1 MERIMKS
8 SARRTLSRRGFLRNT
23 AAVAVGAAVAP
34 YVITSAAL
42 GKDGVPAASE
52 RVALGHIGVGGQGSE
67 LLNNFLGLKD
77 CRSIAVADAFTD
89 RRNRAAEMIDARAG
103 SKICTPYRDFRELLA
118 RTDIDGVVVATPD
131 HWHVPILIAAAK
143 AGKDMYVEK
152 PLGLCLD
159 WDIKARAAV
168 KQYGRMFQYGTQ
180 QRSSE
185 HCRLG
190 CELVLNGLIGDL
202 KSIEVHAPAGS
213 AGGSTTA
220 IPVPEGFDYDLWLG
234 PAPVSP
240 YTADRCTS
248 GGSWFVYDNSIGF
261 LAGWGA
267 HPLDLAVWPMKPV
280 DAVPVE
286 YEGTGVIPTEGL
298 FNTVTAWNIRGKY
311 ASGVE
316 FIFKDGGDLTIFT
329 GAKGSIRV
337 SRGGLSSDPESI
349 VKTRLGP
356 DAKRLPASTNHGQ
369 NFIDAIKT
377 RVQPVSNIDDA
388 VRSDTISHLSDIAI
402 RTGRKIKWDWQ
413 KEVIVGDDQA
423 GRMIRRALRAPWRL

>member
-1 MERIMKS
+1 MERIMKP
-8 SARRTLSRRGFLRNT
+8 AAQRKVSRRGFLRDT

-52 RVALGHIGVGGQGSE
+52 RVTLGHIGVGSRGNQVLGG
-67 LLNNFLGLKD
+67 FLGLKD
-77 CRSIAVADAFTD
+77 CQSLAVADAFTD
-89 RRNRAAEMIDARAG
+89 RRDKTAERINQRAG
-103 SKICTPYRDFRELLA
+103 SKICTPYHDFRELLA
-118 RTDIDGVVVATPD
+118 RQDIDGVVVATPD

-159 WDIKARAAV
+159 WDLQARAAV
-168 KQYGRMFQYGTQ
+168 KQYGRVFQYGTQ

-190 CELVLNGLIGDL
+190 CELVLNGLIGEL
-202 KSIEVHAPAGS
+202 KSIEVHAPAGAS
-213 AGGSTTA
+213 GGSTTP

-240 YTADRCTS
+240 YTKDRCTS
-248 GGSWFVYDNSIGF
+248 GGSWYVYDNSIGF
-261 LAGWGA
+261 LGGWGA
-267 HPLDLAVWPMKPV
+267 HPLDIAVWPLRPEQ
-280 DAVPVE
+280 AVPIE
-286 YEGTGVIPTEGL
+286 YQGTGKIPAEGL
-298 FNTVTAWNIRGKY
+298 FNTVTNWDIRGKY

-316 FIFKDGGDLTIFT
+316 FIFKDGSDLTIFT
-329 GAKGSIRV
+329 GAKGSVSV
-337 SRGGLSSDPESI
+337 SRGGLKSDPATLA
-349 VKTRLGP
+349 KTRLGP
-356 DAKRLPASTNHGQ
+356 DAKHLQASTNHGL

-377 RVQPVSNIDDA
+377 RNQPVSNIDDA

-413 KEVIVGDDQA
+413 AETIVGDDQA
-423 GRMIRRALRAPWRL
+423 GRMLRRALRAPWRL